1 MHQFKTAVPIKAQG
15 RTNLMEEYTTFQ
27 KTSLS
32 CMYTFIHSRAKTPMY
47 HGKQYIVDIQARLS
61 VVSGPFQSDDKSN
74 LSFQL
79 LQQPFISMAHS
90 NRKWNGGKK
99 LSPVTRRKPMVKPSQ
114 KGVSFGLG

>member
-1 MHQFKTAVPIKAQG
+1 
-15 RTNLMEEYTTFQ
+15 
-27 KTSLS
+27 
-32 CMYTFIHSRAKTPMY
+32 MY
-47 HGKQYIVDIQARLS
+47 HGKQYTCSRQARLS

-99 LSPVTRRKPMVKPSQ
+99 LSPVTRRKPRTHDDGQALP
-114 KGVSFGLG
+114 KGGLIWPWLGLSKIDIDHHLVSFFPLKAKAFLIFT

>member
-1 MHQFKTAVPIKAQG
+1 MSDFDQFDQRKAESFE
-15 RTNLMEEYTTFQ
+15 L
-27 KTSLS
+27 
-32 CMYTFIHSRAKTPMY
+32 IHEGKFDNSHSTCSR
-47 HGKQYIVDIQARLS
+47 QARLS

-99 LSPVTRRKPMVKPSQ
+99 TSS
-114 KGVSFGLG
+114 SYSS